1 MNKNPPKKI
10 KVTYNAPVTLTF
22 AILCALILIL
32 DKFTGNKIIPL
43 AFSSCGG
50 KSSPL
55 PFDFSSPFN
64 YLRLILHIFG
74 NINWQQLISNFAF
87 ILLLGPMIEEKY
99 GSAILILM
107 MSITSLVSGVLN
119 ACFGTEVLTGASDI
133 VFMMILLVAFNSFSK
148 NEIPLSF
155 ILVVILYI
163 GREIAGLFGGN
174 GTDGIGGTNFS
185 ALANIAGGICG
196 SLFAFLATP
205 KAKSSRNEKTSV
217 KDGIFSKRK
226 NESARK
232 SEYGNETDS
241 VWKKLDRKSKARLE
255 EIDSESPRF
264 SSQTK
269 WKKTADKTKPAS
281 SYSSKVDETTVV
293 GSIEL

>member
-1 MNKNPPKKI
+1 MRKKSQNKI

-22 AILCALILIL
+22 AILCVLILIL
-32 DKFTGNKIIPL
+32 DKFAGNKIIPV
-43 AFSSCGG
+43 AFTSCGG

-55 PFDFSSPFN
+55 PFDFSSPFD

-74 NINWQQLISNFAF
+74 NANWSQLISNFAF

-119 ACFGTEVLTGASDI
+119 ACFGTDVLTGASDI

-155 ILVVILYI
+155 ILVLVLYI

-174 GTDGIGGTNFS
+174 ETDRTNFS

-205 KAKSSRNEKTSV
+205 KA
-217 KDGIFSKRK
+217 
-226 NESARK
+226 SARK
-232 SEYGNETDS
+232 TSEKEKNERNKADYT
-241 VWKKLDRKSKARLE
+241 WKKLDRKSKARLE
-255 EIDSESPRF
+255 EIDNESPRF
-264 SSQTK
+264 NSQTK
-269 WKKTADKTKPAS
+269 WKNQTADKKKPAN
-281 SYSSKVDETTVV
+281 SYSSKDDETTVV
-293 GSIEL
+293 GSIDL